1 MGKTEV
7 TLPPETRKA
16 LLKATLRSETEV
28 LIDAFESLKVELPLP
43 FPPEGV
49 SQDDI
54 RLVEDTGDGEER
66 YILDFTEDAITTIKE
81 IRDWVEREDPSLED
95 MIRVRKDLRDTIKI
109 LLHYSRTVP
118 GEKHFD
124 ISISPTEE
132 REIKSIHLKF
142 GAQTPEDNSP
152 RFALGE
158 LRKLASLPSL
168 GQINISKDLVSS
180 EYSSVGDILDLG
192 TEGEK
197 KTIQELQKKG
207 KLLFGTLEGLSG
219 GTAYFKTVSIA
230 LAKILNEQSK
240 YYHPEEDKGD
250 RKGGHLLSGV
260 PKETIKIIR
269 EEFGETAKI
278 ENFKAPVKLKGEER
292 DFPYILLSYEKLAR
306 ELNKD
311 GKITGGKDIEFVR
324 LYINGGYREFTTDP
338 KTGEKKPVKS
348 SYTPGLVSKKY
359 PISNGKGGFFFIPFV
374 VNEGEIVDS
383 TKKDPEIGCVL
394 RLSPQYSKTLQG
406 YTALR
411 GDTIQLIGGGKQK
424 EITMD
429 LLSFLAQ
436 SRNTSPTLRKMKKD
450 ILSKYEDRP
459 TYKDPKTGRRR
470 PGKLEDHFK
479 EAVQKCINAKILLP
493 GTDSQGHLKGYREE
507 KNSGGEIVSVFVF
520 NPDYLK
526 GEDILPDEQK
536 GEE

>member
-1 MGKTEV
+1 MGQTEV
-7 TLPPETRKA
+7 SLPPETRKA
-16 LLKATLRSETEV
+16 LLRATLRSETEV
-28 LIDAFESLKVELPLP
+28 LIDAFESLKVEFPLP

-54 RLVEDTGDGEER
+54 RLVEDVAEER
-66 YILDFTEDAITTIKE
+66 YILDFTEEAISTIKG
-81 IRDWVEREDPSLED
+81 IRDWVEREDPSLEA
-95 MIRVRKDLRDTIKI
+95 MEKVREELRDTVKI
-109 LLHYSRTVP
+109 LLQYSRKVP
-118 GEKHFD
+118 GAKQFE

-132 REIKSIHLKF
+132 REIKSLRLKF

-168 GQINISKDLVSS
+168 GQINISKDLVAS
-180 EYSSVGDILDLG
+180 EYSSGGDVLDLG
-192 TEGEK
+192 TEDDK
-197 KTIQELQKKG
+197 KAIADLQRKG
-207 KLLFGTLEGLSG
+207 KLLFGSLEGLSG

-240 YYHPEEDKGD
+240 YYHPEEEKGD

-292 DFPYILLSYEKLAR
+292 DFPYILLSYEKLAK
-306 ELNKD
+306 ELSKT
-311 GKITGGKDIEFVR
+311 GKISGGKDIEFVR

-359 PISNGKGGFFFIPFV
+359 PISNGKGGFIFIPFV

-411 GDTIQLIGGGKQK
+411 GDTIQLIGGGGKQK

-429 LLSFLAQ
+429 ILSFLAQ
-436 SRNTSPTLRKMKKD
+436 SRNTSPELRKMKKD
-450 ILSKYEDRP
+450 ILSKYEERP

-470 PGKLEDHFK
+470 PGKLEAHFK
-479 EAVQKCINAKILLP
+479 EAIQKAIDAKILLQ
-493 GTDSQGHLKGYREE
+493 GTDKKGNPLGYREE
-507 KNSGGEIVSVFVF
+507 KNTGGEIISVFVF

-526 GEDILPDEQK
+526 GEEILPDE
-536 GEE
+536 